1 MISEELSATAIYTH
15 GYTHSKPDEDI
26 QLAHDDFVTRA
37 LELCEISHH
46 AAQRYF
52 SASRFQNVN
61 SDRTG
66 ILDRSLMEDKLAL
79 ILQIEGSLTRWE
91 HSLPANL
98 KYESLEHLRDDVST
112 RQATVLHL
120 R

>member
-1 MISEELSATAIYTH
+1 MISEELSATAIHTH
-15 GYTHSKPDEDI
+15 RHTHSQPDEDT
-26 QLAHDDFVTRA
+26 QLPYDEFVTRA
-37 LELCEISHH
+37 LELCEINHH

-52 SASRFQNVN
+52 SSSRFQNVN
-61 SDRTG
+61 SDCTG
-66 ILDRSLMEDKLAL
+66 ILGPSPTEDKLAV
-79 ILQIEGSLTRWE
+79 ILQMEGSLTRWE